1 MKLTIFRILLMVMN
15 RKNVIM
21 FSAFTLFFFNSL
33 FAQYNS
39 PLNREWSL
47 IYQEENNQL
56 SRKVRANDSVISKAE
71 LIDYSCF
78 QPFIVVPIHIQKDK
92 SKSYFYRKIK
102 KENFIIV
109 NDTADRFYLTLDPLF
124 NFELAKDIDA
134 ANPQR
139 LYTNTRG
146 FRIKGDID
154 KKFVFESSFYENQS
168 TFPDYID
175 AYITSTNALFKQKGY
190 YEYNVIPG
198 QGRSKKFKKNGY
210 DYAMASGYISYS
222 PNKIINLQAGHG
234 KHFIGNGYRSL
245 LLSDNAFNYPYLRI
259 TTTYR
264 NIQYTNL
271 YTSFINLTDGGVK
284 TPPNIER
291 LFQKKIGSFQLL
303 SVNLWSRLQL
313 GLFQAMI
320 WEATDTMNRQHV
332 NFNTF
337 NPVIGV
343 NSLIYGLHSKNNMLL
358 GLNVKFIINNSINL
372 YGQYLLDDAT
382 AHNYKTTI
390 GNKNG
395 YQLGFKYFNM
405 FRIKN
410 LHLQAEYNQ
419 VRPYVYAATQPAQ
432 SYTHYNQSLAHPL
445 GANFKEVVGFLNYKK
460 NRFFTELKIVYGIKG
475 VDTLFSNFGGNVF
488 KADNVNT
495 FTGTSPAQING
506 NLTTIRYQQIYIGYL
521 LNEATNLNI
530 IAGVSYR
537 VQSNNEF
544 ISHSMFIF
552 FGIRTSLRNFYYDF

>member
-1 MKLTIFRILLMVMN
+1 MKIHIFRILLMVMQ
-15 RKNVIM
+15 KKSVIL
-21 FSAFTLFFFNSL
+21 FSTFTLFFFNPL
-33 FAQYNS
+33 FSQYNL
-39 PLNREWSL
+39 PLNREGSL
-47 IYQEENNQL
+47 TDQQQQNQL
-56 SRKVRANDSVISKAE
+56 LGKKIAADSITSVGVQKE
-71 LIDYSCF
+71 YSCF
-78 QPFIVVPIHIQKDK
+78 QPFIVEPIHIQKDK

-102 KENFIIV
+102 RENFIIV
-109 NDTADRFYLTLDPLF
+109 NDTVDKFYLTLDPLF
-124 NFELAKDIDA
+124 NFELGKDLDA
-134 ANPQR
+134 TTQQT

-175 AYITSTNALFKQKGY
+175 AYITSTNTLFKQKGY

-198 QGRSKKFKKNGY
+198 QGRAKKFKKNGY

-259 TTTYR
+259 TAKYK

-284 TPPNIER
+284 TPPNTER
-291 LFQKKIGSFQLL
+291 LFQKKTGSFQLL
-303 SVNLWSRLQL
+303 SVNLWSRLQV
-313 GLFQAMI
+313 GFFQGMI
-320 WEATDTMNRQHV
+320 WEATDSTNRQHV

-337 NPVIGV
+337 NPLIGV
-343 NSLIYGLHSKNNMLL
+343 NTLIYGLHAKNNMIVGINL
-358 GLNVKFIINNSINL
+358 KFIINKSMCL

-382 AHNYKTTI
+382 TKKYITYI

-395 YQLGFKYFNM
+395 YQLGFSYFNM
-405 FRIKN
+405 FHIKN

-432 SYTHYNQSLAHPL
+432 SYTHYNQELAHPL
-445 GANFKEVVGFLNYKK
+445 GANFKEAVGFLNYKTG
-460 NRFFTELKIVYGIKG
+460 RFFTEIKIIYGIKG
-475 VDTLFSNFGGNVF
+475 VDTLFSNFGGNIF

-495 FTGTSPAQING
+495 FAMASASQIKG
-506 NLTTIRYQQIYIGYL
+506 SLTTIRNQQIHIGYL

-530 IAGVSYR
+530 IAGISYR
-537 VQSNNEF
+537 VQSTNEY
-544 ISHSMFIF
+544 INHATYIY
-552 FGIRTSLRNFYYDF
+552 FGIRTSLTNFYYDF